1 MKKTVY
7 IIFSLIFILFL
18 VSLSSCSLPNKD
30 SSIDE
35 VKIAKSIDEST
46 SKPIQVQNVF
56 TQSDPIIYFSFR
68 INNLPKNTKLT
79 AHWKYLKDGTEIP
92 SELIVSG
99 SGYKSFNLKRS
110 GSRFPAGQYEVK
122 VTTEVNGKT
131 IEIKDNFEVTSEISA
146 THLLNPVI
154 CKSVSNN
161 SELKPIDISS
171 EFSQSDPVI
180 YFVIQSK
187 GLPKDSKVS
196 CLWLYKD
203 TGDSIPGEI
212 ITDGSRNIAFNLKPN
227 TGKLLPAGSYIVTAS
242 VTIGSETE
250 SISKGFEIK
259 KASE

>member
-1 MKKTVY
+1 MRKTLY
-7 IIFSLIFILFL
+7 IIFSLIFVLFL
-18 VSLSSCSLPNKD
+18 SSSCTLLNKD

-35 VKIAKSIDEST
+35 VKIAKSIDVNT
-46 SKPIQVQNVF
+46 SKPIEIQNIF

-92 SELIVSG
+92 SEMIVSG
-99 SGYKSFNLKRS
+99 SGYESFNLKRS
-110 GSRFPAGQYEVK
+110 GSKFPAGQYEVK
-122 VTTEVNGKT
+122 VTAEINGKV
-131 IEIKDNFEVTSEISA
+131 IEIKDNFEVTSEIPA

-154 CKSVSNN
+154 CKSVSDNK
-161 SELKPIDISS
+161 ELKPIDISS
-171 EFSQSDPVI
+171 EFSQSDPII

-187 GLPKDSKVS
+187 NLPKDSKVS
-196 CLWLYKD
+196 CIWLYKD

-227 TGKLLPAGSYIVTAS
+227 SGKLLPAGSYIVTAS
-242 VTIGSETE
+242 VTVNNETE
-250 SISKGFEIK
+250 SISKEFEIK